1 MVEGIGFLDHLGAD
15 TMQLFFD
22 LLKEEIPSY
31 DFHGHHVRNPDDALQ
46 IAELIAADLG
56 WSETSEWIGSQV
68 VVRNTAG
75 KILFAVPIVEAA

>member
-1 MVEGIGFLDHLGAD
+1 MDEAIGFLDDSGAD
-15 TMQLFFD
+15 PMRLFFD
-22 LLKEEIPSY
+22 LLKQETPSY
-31 DFHGHHVRNPDDALQ
+31 DFHGHDVGKPDDAAQ

-56 WSETSEWIGSQV
+56 WSETSEWVGSQV